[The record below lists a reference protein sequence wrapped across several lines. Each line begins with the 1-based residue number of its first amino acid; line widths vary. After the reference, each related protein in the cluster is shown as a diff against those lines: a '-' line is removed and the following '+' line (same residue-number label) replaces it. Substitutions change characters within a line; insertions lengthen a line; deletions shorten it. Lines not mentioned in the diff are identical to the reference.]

1 MRERNSLKPTCT
13 KSPEIGNVGSMAKE
27 HREQDS
33 SREAAGSD
41 PAALI
46 HPCTYR
52 QRNPPV
58 LDVRMDTSVCWCTEG
73 LERGQQSLFMHQGM
87 AGGGNKGPYKSSP

>member
-1 MRERNSLKPTCT
+1 MHRKPRDWKCG
-13 KSPEIGNVGSMAKE
+13 IHGKE

-87 AGGGNKGPYKSSP
+87 AGGGNKGPYKPSS